1 MNRLDILTELSG
13 LDPELLKEAEE
24 YKPEILP
31 ENASPNS
38 SDQLFHEV
46 SEQKN
51 PAVKSEMLL
60 MSDGL
65 EQKKDNTLDLYAAS
79 KKKKY
84 IYIAT
89 AAVASLLL
97 LFGIILLKQGSP
109 KEKSNTA
116 LPDGNG
122 GTAIVS
128 PDESIITQ
136 SITDV
141 KRAVYYCDG
150 KFDYYR
156 RFEPNATSNIGY
168 FENYEGKDLAEALH
182 IDMNIPAV
190 RSGLYTADH
199 WSGTM
204 YSFSSESGG
213 KIRITLFAKDFSR
226 TEKYVS
232 LETRVSEVRGREVE
246 IIKKETD
253 GAAEYVAYY
262 YMGNHGVSLELSGE
276 ENEDILLE
284 TLDYMIAQAE
294 IHERDFNEPSHIK
307 EETEEEYYICLNV
320 VKK

>member
-1 MNRLDILTELSG
+1 MNRLDILTELSS
-13 LDPELLKEAEE
+13 LDPELLTEAAE
-24 YKPEILP
+24 YKPEVLHP
-31 ENASPNS
+31 
-38 SDQLFHEV
+38 
-46 SEQKN
+46 
-51 PAVKSEMLL
+51 
-60 MSDGL
+60 
-65 EQKKDNTLDLYAAS
+65 AS

-89 AAVASLLL
+89 TVAASLLL
-97 LFGIILLKQGSP
+97 LLGMILLKQGSQ

-116 LPDGNG
+116 LSDGNG
-122 GTAIVS
+122 GTFAVS
-128 PDESIITQ
+128 PSESVITQ

-141 KRAVYYCDG
+141 KRAVFYCDG

-156 RFEPNATSNIGY
+156 RFDPNATSNIRY
-168 FENYEGKDLAEALH
+168 FKNYEGSDLTEALH

-226 TEKYVS
+226 TEKFVS
-232 LETRVSEVRGREVE
+232 LETKISVIRGREVE
-246 IIKKETD
+246 IIKKED
-253 GAAEYVAYY
+253 EGAPEYVAYY

-294 IHERDFNEPSHIK
+294 IHERDFNEPSHMK
-307 EETEEEYYICLNV
+307 EETEEEYTIFLNV
-320 VKK
+320 VRK